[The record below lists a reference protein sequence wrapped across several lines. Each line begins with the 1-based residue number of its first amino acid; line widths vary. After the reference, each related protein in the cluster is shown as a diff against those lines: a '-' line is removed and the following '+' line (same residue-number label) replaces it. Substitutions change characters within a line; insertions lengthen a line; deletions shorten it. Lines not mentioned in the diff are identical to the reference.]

1 MLSFSTLTFSQI
13 GYISGIPYAVF
24 IMITIPVSFTA
35 QRLVNRGTI
44 SAPFQRKSCI
54 AFGCI
59 GSGNVPRLGFELD
72 LNDFLLLLFPQV

>member
-1 MLSFSTLTFSQI
+1 MLIFSTRAVSQI

-59 GSGNVPRLGFELD
+59 GSGISVELSRI
-72 LNDFLLLLFPQV
+72 